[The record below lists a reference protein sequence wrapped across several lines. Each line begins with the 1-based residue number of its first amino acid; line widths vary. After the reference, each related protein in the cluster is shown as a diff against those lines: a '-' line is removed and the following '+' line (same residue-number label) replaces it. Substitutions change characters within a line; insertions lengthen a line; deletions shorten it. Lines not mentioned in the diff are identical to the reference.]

1 LRARPRTLRPGLEDE
16 VEWGLGA
23 AGCTP
28 GFWKNHPAQWPATG
42 FSTGQTLESVF
53 DVPNN
58 YGLDNNT
65 LLQALSIQGGN
76 NATGAARN
84 LLRASVAAVLNS
96 AHPDVEYPRSTAD
109 VISAVNA
116 ALASGNRATMLGLAS
131 QLDADN
137 NLGCPLS

>member
-1 LRARPRTLRPGLEDE
+1 MPD
-16 VEWGLGA
+16 
-23 AGCTP
+23 
-28 GFWKNHPAQWPATG
+28 
-42 FSTGQTLESVF
+42 
-53 DVPNN
+53 N

-65 LLQALSIQGGN
+65 LLQALSFQGGN
-76 NATGAARN
+76 NPTGAARN
-84 LLRASVAAVLNS
+84 LLRAGVAALLNS

-116 ALASGNRATMLGLAS
+116 ALASGDRATMLALAS